1 MVPGLLC
8 GKEDLQKWEKRVLSQ
23 MVSGV
28 LKMDENE

>member
-8 GKEDLQKWEKRVLSQ
+8 GKEDLQKWGKRVLSQ